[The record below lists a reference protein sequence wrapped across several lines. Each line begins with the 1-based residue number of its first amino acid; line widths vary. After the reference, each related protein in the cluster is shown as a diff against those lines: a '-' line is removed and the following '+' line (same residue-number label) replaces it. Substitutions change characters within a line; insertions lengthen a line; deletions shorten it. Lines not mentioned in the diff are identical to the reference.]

1 MIKKHMLMKMSG
13 VRVKDALLY
22 SNVLEKKIE
31 NVLEELEMNIVGRSM
46 YQFQPY
52 GATVLFLLSE
62 SHCSAHTFWEEGEVY
77 IDLFCCR
84 DFDIEKALKIFCDA
98 LEPTEVH
105 FEMVDR

>member
-1 MIKKHMLMKMSG
+1 
-13 VRVKDALLY
+13 
-22 SNVLEKKIE
+22 
-31 NVLEELEMNIVGRSM
+31 
-46 YQFQPY
+46 
-52 GATVLFLLSE
+52 VLFLLSE

-98 LEPTEVH
+98 LEPTDVH